1 MAGGRI
7 RTLKPEILED
17 EKTAPLSDTAFRLFT
32 SMVILADD
40 WGNVRCDTRWLSSQI
55 WWAHEAKPDVV
66 SALIELCR
74 ATLIEVYAVRGG
86 TYAHLRGWEKHQ
98 RIDNAGKNKVPR
110 PSEPDVT
117 LIEINELVS
126 PNFAA
131 NLREPLR
138 LAAGRE
144 GKGEE
149 GIGEVAAKPPLTK
162 SDKRKHRLPSDWV
175 PRPEEQ
181 QSARESGLD
190 CEREVAQFKDHH
202 AAKGEPMLDWDAAF
216 RTWLRNAVKFSRG
229 ATQQPR
235 VIKTA
240 PANDEDIPPLFLFK
254 GAK

>member
-32 SMVILADD
+32 SMVILSDD
-40 WGNVRCDTRWLSSQI
+40 WGNVRCDIRWLSSQI
-55 WWAHEAKPDVV
+55 WWAHDDRPNVL

-98 RIDNAGKNKVPR
+98 RIDNAGKNKVPK
-110 PSEPDVT
+110 PSEPEANPIQVDESFVGH
-117 LIEINELVS
+117 I
-126 PNFAA
+126 AA

-144 GKGEE
+144 GIGEE
-149 GIGEVAAKPPLTK
+149 GMGEVAAKAPPTK
-162 SDKRKHRLPSDWV
+162 PEARKRRLPPDWQ
-175 PRPEEQ
+175 PRPEERQ
-181 QSARESGLD
+181 KARECGVD
-190 CEREVAQFKDHH
+190 CDREVSQFKDHH

-229 ATQQPR
+229 RQGSFSTEPDRPR
-235 VIKTA
+235 K
-240 PANDEDIPPLFLFK
+240 IPKL
-254 GAK
+254 